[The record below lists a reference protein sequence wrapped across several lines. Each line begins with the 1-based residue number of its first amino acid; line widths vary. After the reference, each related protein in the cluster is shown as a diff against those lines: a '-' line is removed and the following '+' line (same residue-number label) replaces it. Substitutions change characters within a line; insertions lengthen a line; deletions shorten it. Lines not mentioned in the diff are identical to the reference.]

1 MDRYIM
7 IMFIITYIW
16 EIYKI
21 IKEEVVI
28 KNVNELKNLSKFNSL
43 EIAKKKKT
51 PPTSYTLKKL
61 VYQTVCEVFS
71 LCMFR

>member
-1 MDRYIM
+1 M

-28 KNVNELKNLSKFNSL
+28 KNVNELKKL
-43 EIAKKKKT
+43 E
-51 PPTSYTLKKL
+51 
-61 VYQTVCEVFS
+61 
-71 LCMFR
+71 